1 VLSTFSVFKFLQNI
15 ILNGGI
21 KMKKVMAGLLGI
33 CLVLSFNSYAGGKD
47 VEKQIMEIADK
58 YGCSTCHDIDKPKNS
73 IPFRI
78 IAKEYQGKPDA
89 VKSLVQSIKGA
100 SFAKWQKIGPEKY
113 GVKPRAIYM
122 PRQRSIPVE
131 EAEKI
136 VKLILS
142 LDTSKVKVKK

>member
-1 VLSTFSVFKFLQNI
+1 
-15 ILNGGI
+15 
-21 KMKKVMAGLLGI
+21 MKKLLAGLVGVS
-33 CLVLSFNSYAGGKD
+33 LVLSVSATAGQSQKEI
-47 VEKQIMEIADK
+47 EKQIKQMADK

-73 IPFRI
+73 VPFRV

-89 VKSLVQSIKGA
+89 VKTLVTSIKGA

-113 GVKPRAIYM
+113 GMKPRAIYM
-122 PRQRSIPVE
+122 PRQRSIPE
-131 EAEKI
+131 KEAEKI

>member
-1 VLSTFSVFKFLQNI
+1 MGKVMSCMVGLSVFLFSTAMGVSQEEI
-15 ILNGGI
+15 
-21 KMKKVMAGLLGI
+21 
-33 CLVLSFNSYAGGKD
+33 
-47 VEKQIMEIADK
+47 ERQIRHIGDR

-73 IPFRI
+73 VPYRV
-78 IAKEYQGKPDA
+78 IAKEYKDKPDA
-89 VKSLVQSIKGA
+89 VKTLVQSIKGA

-113 GVKPRAIYM
+113 GMKPRAIYM

-131 EAEKI
+131 EAEKM

>member
-1 VLSTFSVFKFLQNI
+1 MRKLFL
-15 ILNGGI
+15 
-21 KMKKVMAGLLGI
+21 GLLGAALLFSI
-33 CLVLSFNSYAGGKD
+33 SAPAGQSQKEI
-47 VEKQIMEIADK
+47 EKQIIKIAKK
-58 YGCSTCHDIDKPKNS
+58 YGCLTCHDIDKPKNS
-73 IPFRI
+73 IPYRI

-89 VKSLVQSIKGA
+89 VKQLVQSIKGA

-113 GVKPRAIYM
+113 GVKPKAIYM

-142 LDTSKVKVKK
+142 LDTSNVKVKK

>member
-1 VLSTFSVFKFLQNI
+1 
-15 ILNGGI
+15 
-21 KMKKVMAGLLGI
+21 MKKLLAGLIGLGLI
-33 CLVLSFNSYAGGKD
+33 FSISANAVPKNQKEI
-47 VEKQIMEIADK
+47 EKQILKIAGK
-58 YGCSTCHDIDKPKNS
+58 YGCLTCHDIDKPKNS
-73 IPFRI
+73 IPYRV

-89 VKSLVQSIKGA
+89 VKKLVTSIKYA
-100 SFAKWQKIGPEKY
+100 SFAKWQKIGPAKY
-113 GVKPRAIYM
+113 GMKPRAIYM

>member
-1 VLSTFSVFKFLQNI
+1 MRKLFL
-15 ILNGGI
+15 
-21 KMKKVMAGLLGI
+21 GLLGTALLFSI
-33 CLVLSFNSYAGGKD
+33 SAPAGQSQKEI
-47 VEKQIMEIADK
+47 EKQIIKIAKK
-58 YGCSTCHDIDKPKNS
+58 YGCLTCHDIDKPKNS
-73 IPFRI
+73 IPYRI

-89 VKSLVQSIKGA
+89 VKQLVQSIKGA

-113 GVKPRAIYM
+113 GVKPKAIYM

-142 LDTSKVKVKK
+142 LDTSNVKVKK

>member
-1 VLSTFSVFKFLQNI
+1 
-15 ILNGGI
+15 
-21 KMKKVMAGLLGI
+21 MKRLLAGLISLGLI
-33 CLVLSFNSYAGGKD
+33 FSISANAGSKNQKEI
-47 VEKQIMEIADK
+47 EKQIIQIAGK
-58 YGCSTCHDIDKPKNS
+58 YGCLTCHDIDKPKNS
-73 IPFRI
+73 VPFRV

-89 VKSLVQSIKGA
+89 VKSLVTSIKYA

-113 GVKPRAIYM
+113 GMKPRAIYM

-131 EAEKI
+131 EAEKV

>member
-1 VLSTFSVFKFLQNI
+1 MKKIAGCVAVLSIFLFSTA
-15 ILNGGI
+15 
-21 KMKKVMAGLLGI
+21 MAVSQKELERQI
-33 CLVLSFNSYAGGKD
+33 
-47 VEKQIMEIADK
+47 KQISDR
-58 YGCSTCHDIDKPKNS
+58 YGCSTCHDIDRPKNS
-73 IPFRI
+73 IPYRI

-89 VKSLVQSIKGA
+89 VKNLVQSIKGA

-113 GVKPRAIYM
+113 GMKPRAIYM

-131 EAEKI
+131 KAEKI